1 MRTIKL
7 NGKKIKISAAEE
19 RALGILAGYDFAAPS
34 DAFEEGPRK
43 WRKYILP
50 RGNRA
55 VELGVNTSTPAA
67 RKRADKYFARHPR
80 RRVCVTGD
88 PRRINAIL
96 KQLNPGE

>member
-43 WRKYILP
+43 WSKYILP
-50 RGNRA
+50 RGSRA
-55 VELGVNTSTPAA
+55 VELGVNTSTPAS
-67 RKRADKYFARHPR
+67 RNRADKYFARHPR

>member
-1 MRTIKL
+1 MKTIKL
-7 NGKKIKISAAEE
+7 NGKKINLSIAEE
-19 RALGILAGYDFAAPS
+19 RALRTLVGYDFAAPS

-55 VELGVNTSTPAA
+55 VELGVNISTPASC
-67 RKRADKYFARHPR
+67 KRADKYFAEYPR

-96 KQLNPGE
+96 KKVDGS